1 MSHMMLIMDAQRRP
15 EPSRTVETVEAQL
28 RSMLAAG
35 ALDLP
40 RPGGGATAQRW
51 AALAGFGRRDLALA
65 RLGEGHSDTVV
76 VLAEAGRVAVPGAL
90 YGVWAARSRGTGA
103 RTSIG
108 TGTYVRVC
116 SRRSVMV

>member
-1 MSHMMLIMDAQRRP
+1 MSHMMLIMDAQRKP

-51 AALAGFGRRDLALA
+51 PALAGLGRRDLALA
-65 RLGEGHSDTVV
+65 RLAERHSNAVT
-76 VLAEAGRVAVPGAL
+76 VLAEAGRVAVPGAAL
-90 YGVWAARSRGTGA
+90 RRVGGTVPRHRSQDQHRN
-103 RTSIG
+103 RN
-108 TGTYVRVC
+108 VR
-116 SRRSVMV
+116 